1 MVKKLGLLLLTF
13 FVIIILSEPGRA
25 EKPPREGLLRDGFAL
40 SGVEGRINGRIGEG
54 WFFELDSDVIDDKVI
69 AKKGTS
75 LQLLPSSTLQR
86 ALDDMKIRH
95 ADNYCLWGRV
105 TKYKGENFI
114 FPIYF
119 LPLSKIEQPKSETPQ
134 EPNTQ
139 EQKPLEKMAS
149 EKDDS
154 EPNINEPNDI
164 LSIPQEVIE
173 KLKTRRLELT
183 KLQDTEPIAHP
194 VNIENQDQS
203 WVSAQ
208 TKESQIPQQDTV
220 LADRTAFLDR
230 QDDGQFVFTL
240 DSLGRTAP
248 KTSLQLLPCETL
260 ELTEKRQSA
269 ELEQP
274 TFKIAGIITKYKGQ
288 NYLLLQKATQVYNFG
303 NFAR

>member
-1 MVKKLGLLLLTF
+1 MFKRPAILLLI
-13 FVIIILSEPGRA
+13 FVILILTELSRA
-25 EKPPREGLLRDGFAL
+25 EELPRQGLLRDGFAL
-40 SGVEGRINGRIGEG
+40 SGVDGRINGRIGEG
-54 WFFELDSDVIDDKVI
+54 WFFELDSDVVDDKTV
-69 AKKGTS
+69 AKKGTN
-75 LQLLPSSTLQR
+75 LQLLPSATLQR
-86 ALDDMKIRH
+86 ALNDMKIRH

-105 TKYKGENFI
+105 TKYKGKNFI

-119 LPLSKIEQPKSETPQ
+119 LPLSKIEPSKPETPQ

-139 EQKPLEKMAS
+139 EQKPLETMVS

-154 EPNINEPNDI
+154 EPNINEPNDA
-164 LSIPQEVIE
+164 LAIPQEVIE

-194 VNIENQDQS
+194 VSIENQEDS
-203 WVSAQ
+203 WVSAR

-220 LADRTAFLDR
+220 LADRTAFLDK
-230 QDDGQFVFTL
+230 QDDGQLVFTL

-248 KTSLQLLPCETL
+248 KTSLWLLPCETL
-260 ELTEKRQSA
+260 ELTEKRQST

-274 TFKIAGIITKYKGQ
+274 TFKIAGIITKYNGQ
-288 NYLLLQKATQVYNFG
+288 NYLLLQKATQVYSYG